1 MNRKNCV
8 AALSA
13 ILAAVFYAINIP
25 ASKILL
31 GSIEPVMMAA
41 VLYLGAGIGVGIIY
55 MARKNKETAQNSS
68 LNRSDLP
75 YVLGMILLDIAA
87 PICLMYGL
95 GATTAANASL
105 LNNFEIGRAHV

>member
-41 VLYLGAGIGVGIIY
+41 VLYLGAGIGVGII
-55 MARKNKETAQNSS
+55 
-68 LNRSDLP
+68 
-75 YVLGMILLDIAA
+75 
-87 PICLMYGL
+87 
-95 GATTAANASL
+95 
-105 LNNFEIGRAHV
+105 

>member
-55 MARKNKETAQNSS
+55 MARKTEKQPKTAA
-68 LNRSDLP
+68 LTG
-75 YVLGMILLDIAA
+75 V
-87 PICLMYGL
+87 ICLMCW
-95 GATTAANASL
+95 
-105 LNNFEIGRAHV
+105 E

>member
-55 MARKNKETAQNSS
+55 MAEKKQKNSPKQQ
-68 LNRSDLP
+68 P
-75 YVLGMILLDIAA
+75 
-87 PICLMYGL
+87 
-95 GATTAANASL
+95 
-105 LNNFEIGRAHV
+105 